1 MVTAICPSTARIDIY
16 LSILCFG
23 KFLIDVKP
31 ILGLPRPAQSAIVRW
46 GVVYVHHR
54 SNEKHAVCTQAA
66 AAWGWTWHARSMQKH
81 QRARRMRKARTKG
94 FACPSIKSPPK
105 LNLYHSLVRA

>member
-31 ILGLPRPAQSAIVRW
+31 ILGFPRPAQSAIVRW

-66 AAWGWTWHARSMQKH
+66 AAWGWTWHA
-81 QRARRMRKARTKG
+81 TG
-94 FACPSIKSPPK
+94 ACKSTSGREECEKQEPK
-105 LNLYHSLVRA
+105 DSLAHR